1 MKSVLFKYLE
11 DALRKWQDKVAIVDN
26 GGERKTTYLEIFDL
40 AFRVLSYIRQ
50 NNIPSHS
57 FITIELKESM
67 EFIAAEIGVWLSG
80 CTAVPIGVSFPDERK
95 DYIRKHCDAVLNIDY
110 DFLKLL
116 EEVTPDTNYELPDEL
131 DDALLVYTSG
141 STGTP
146 KGILHDFKSLENA
159 VNMLRVHNPNETDR
173 FAGGIPCYFIAHL
186 YYYMIMFGTE
196 VHIVPSDII
205 KDVELLSKYHTENE
219 ITITFVSAT
228 VFPLYRNTSKFLRCV
243 TTGSDRIVNP
253 IERSFEVVATY
264 GLSETA
270 GPIIYTEVE
279 GVTDNAPIG
288 LPVENIELCL
298 FDDEMRPVPQGEEGE
313 ICLKGHFAKCYFK
326 DEEQTKALYRGGW
339 LHTKDLGRILPDGRL
354 QFVNRKDW
362 MVKVNGQR
370 VEPGE
375 IEAAMRKIDGIKV
388 AVIKGFDN
396 GQGSMYLCGY
406 YTVNDNV
413 EISENEIKD
422 NLSKILPSYMIPTMF
437 VKLDTFP
444 LNQNGKIDR
453 RSLQPPTN
461 NARTCQYVAPT
472 NEIEELLCNA
482 MASILNVEKIGIDD
496 NFIILGGDSIKIM
509 KLQLICKSLKL
520 TTKMVYDHQTPRMI
534 ASAILN
540 NKSSV
545 GDKQEVCE
553 NPSHRG
559 INSKRMYVVN
569 LLMDIL
575 PNSGCQNLKT
585 RLMRWAGVQV
595 GKNVEFFQ
603 GFKIQGVGE
612 VIIGDN
618 TFFGHQS
625 LIIINEGSKVIIE
638 DNSGLGTRS
647 TIITG
652 FHPLTPNGERII
664 SREGTCSVVRLCKG
678 SCVATSCLILPGVT
692 VGEKSLVAAGSVV
705 TRDVTPYNVVAG
717 NPAKVK
723 DKLI

>member
-1 MKSVLFKYLE
+1 MKSVLLKYLE
-11 DALRKWQDKVAIVDN
+11 DALRKWQDKIAIVDN
-26 GGERKTTYLEIFDL
+26 GGERKTTYREIFEL
-40 AFRVLSYIRQ
+40 AFMVLSYIRQ
-50 NNIPSHS
+50 NNIPPHS

-67 EFIAAEIGVWLSG
+67 EFVAAEIGVWLSG
-80 CTAVPIGVSFPDERK
+80 CIAVPIGVSFPDERK
-95 DYIRKHCDAVLNIDY
+95 DYIRKHCDAVLNIEHV
-110 DFLKLL
+110 FLKSL
-116 EEVTPDTNYELPDEL
+116 EGVLHDTNYELPDEL

-159 VNMLRVHNPNETDR
+159 VNMLRVHNPDENDR

-196 VHIVPSDII
+196 VHIVPSDIV
-205 KDVELLSKYHTENE
+205 KDVELLSRYHTENE

-228 VFPLYRNTSKFLRCV
+228 VFPLYRNTSKYLRCV

-253 IERSFEVVATY
+253 IERTFEVVATY

-270 GPIIYTEVE
+270 GPVIYTKIE

-298 FDDEMRPVPQGEEGE
+298 FDDDMHPVPQGEEGE

-326 DEEQTKALYRGGW
+326 DEDQTEALYRGGW
-339 LHTKDLGRILPDGRL
+339 LHTKDLGKILPDGRL

-388 AVIKGFDN
+388 AVVKGFDN

-406 YTVNDNV
+406 YTANDKV
-413 EISENEIKD
+413 ELCDNDIKEC
-422 NLSKILPSYMIPTMF
+422 LSKLLPSYMIPSIF
-437 VKLDTFP
+437 VKLDAFP

-461 NARTCQYVAPT
+461 DTRTGQYVAPT
-472 NEIEELLCNA
+472 NKIEESLCSA
-482 MASILNVEKIGIDD
+482 MADILNVDQIGIDD
-496 NFIILGGDSIKIM
+496 NFILLGGDSISIM
-509 KLQLICKSLKL
+509 KLQLFCKELGL
-520 TTKMVYDHQTPRMI
+520 TTKMVYDNQTPRKI
-534 ASAILN
+534 ASAIIN
-540 NKSSV
+540 RESSEMDARETGV
-545 GDKQEVCE
+545 VS
-553 NPSHRG
+553 SHKG
-559 INSKRMYVVN
+559 INSKRMYIVN
-569 LLMDIL
+569 LLMELL
-575 PNSGCQNLKT
+575 PNSGCQKLKAK
-585 RLMRWAGVQV
+585 LMRWAGVQV

-612 VIIGDN
+612 VVIGDN

-625 LIIINEGSKVIIE
+625 LIIINEGSKVIVE

-652 FHPLTPNGERII
+652 FHPLTPDGERII

-678 SCVATSCLILPGVT
+678 SCIATSCLILPGVT
-692 VGEKSLVAAGSVV
+692 VGEKALVAAGSVV
-705 TRDVTPYNVVAG
+705 TSDVTPYNVVAG

-723 DKLI
+723 NKLN